1 MLGLGGCLKEVGSA
15 EGMRNENTNRDAVI
29 YNDGVIRRR
38 YLNDNIDISRTSV
51 SGLTDFEVEQ
61 NKTITVV
68 PRDSSGNA
76 VGDGC
81 NVYIQVSNQ

>member
-1 MLGLGGCLKEVGSA
+1 MKEVGGA
-15 EGMRNENTNRDAVI
+15 DGMRSGNFDGDAVI

-51 SGLTDFEVEQ
+51 SGLTDFEVGQ

-76 VGDGC
+76 IGDGC